1 MPEREQ
7 QNVAALD
14 AWQIKVGGA
23 ALTPAVMDK
32 LISAEVDSS
41 LEVPDMAILRFHDDQ
56 LELVD
61 GTAFDL
67 GKDLEITA
75 VRLGT
80 PVSPALFK
88 GEITAIEPDFEENT
102 SATLTVRAY
111 DKRHRLNRD
120 TKTRSFVQVTDSDMV
135 SQIAQGAG
143 LTARAESTPQVRDSV
158 FQQNQT
164 DLEFLSE
171 LAKRN
176 AYEIAIDGTTLIFR
190 KPLTANAATLE
201 WGSTLVSF
209 QPRLSLAGQV
219 NEVTVR
225 GWDNK
230 QAKAIVGV
238 ATSSKSAPEIGFGK
252 WGGQAAESALTS
264 AKHYEVR
271 QVVEVQ
277 AEATKIA
284 QRILDDIN
292 ADFIEAEGVADAADT
307 VRAGKI
313 ITINKIGRK
322 FSGKYHVTS
331 ATHVLEASQYR
342 VYFRIAGARPKLL
355 SDLVAPAAQ
364 SVQPYVGATVA
375 LVTNNNDPDNMG
387 RVKLKFPWYDE
398 TVESW
403 WARVSMPGAGPDRG
417 FFCLPEVGDEVL
429 VLFEHG
435 DMNRPYVLGGL
446 YSKTNAPPLTSANAV
461 KGGKVVNRM
470 MKTTD
475 GHVISI
481 SEKSDQNTFEIKDSQ
496 SNITMKMD
504 ATGKAMTT
512 KSQGTYVVE
521 SQQAV
526 TIKSSSATVTIQATG
541 DISIKSNANVTVEG
555 TAQVTVKGSMVTVQ
569 ASGPLALKGNPVQI
583 N

>member
-14 AWQIKVGGA
+14 TWQIKVNGSP
-23 ALTPAVMDK
+23 LPPEIMDK

-41 LEVPDMAILRFHDDQ
+41 LEVPDMAVLRFHDDQ
-56 LELVD
+56 LELVE
-61 GTAFDL
+61 GTKFDL
-67 GKDLEITA
+67 GNGLEITP
-75 VRLGT
+75 VNGGR

-88 GEITAIEPDFEENT
+88 GEITAIEPDFEEHT
-102 SATLTVRAY
+102 TATLTIRAY

-120 TKTRSFVQVTDSDMV
+120 TRTRSFVQVTDSDIV
-135 SQIAQGAG
+135 TQIAQGAG
-143 LTARAESTPQVRDSV
+143 LAANAESTPQVRESV

-176 AYEIAIDGTTLIFR
+176 GYEIDIDDTTLKFC
-190 KPLTANAATLE
+190 KPQTSSVATLE
-201 WGSTLVSF
+201 WGSTLISF

-225 GWDNK
+225 GWDNER
-230 QAKAIVGV
+230 AMAIVG
-238 ATSSKSAPEIGFGK
+238 AASSSESAPQIGYGK
-252 WGGQAAESALTS
+252 WGGQAAKAAIAD
-264 AKHYEVR
+264 AKFYEVR
-271 QVVEVQ
+271 QIVHTQ
-277 AEATKIA
+277 AEAAAIA

-292 ADFIEAEGVADAADT
+292 ADFIEADGIADAVDA

-313 ITINKIGRK
+313 ITIRQIGRK
-322 FSGKYHVTS
+322 FSGDYHVTS
-331 ATHVLEASQYR
+331 ATHVLESSQYR
-342 VYFRIAGARPKLL
+342 VYFHIAGTRPKLL

-375 LVTNNNDPDNMG
+375 LVTNNDDPDNMG
-387 RVKLKFPWYDE
+387 RVKLKFPWYDDS
-398 TVESW
+398 VESG
-403 WARVSMPGAGPDRG
+403 WARVAMPGAGPDRG
-417 FFCLPEVGDEVL
+417 FFCLPEIGDEVL

-446 YSKTNAPPLTSANAV
+446 YSSTNAPPLKSANAV
-461 KGGKVVNRM
+461 KGGKVVNRTF
-470 MKTTD
+470 KTTD
-475 GHVISI
+475 GHEISI
-481 SEKSDQNTFEIKDSQ
+481 SEKSDKNTIEIKDGQ
-496 SNITMKMD
+496 SNIAMKMD
-504 ATGKAMTT
+504 ASGKAMTT

-526 TIKSSSATVTIQATG
+526 TIKSSAATVTIQATG
-541 DISIKSNANVTVEG
+541 EISIKSNAGVTVEG
-555 TAQVTVKGSMVTVQ
+555 TSQVTVKGSMITVQ